1 MTGINLKKHYIDQDL
16 LPVNRTGGSGAVAM
30 DYVLKQ
36 EGSDYTILITLNSFI
51 TTPLF
56 QDLPFSY
63 ADFTDVAILA
73 LDNFVLWVNNDR
85 PWDSFADFIATAKTE
100 SIEVCGTGTKIEDE
114 TLWNSIAMV
123 YDTEP
128 FTYVPYP
135 GGGDVAK
142 ALAGNHHAATVNQ
155 VSEAIAYFPDYVKP
169 LVVFQSFP
177 LDVPGLENVPLSSEA
192 EPTSDLE
199 YYQIRGIMGAPGMSA
214 EAHEGI
220 VGLFSDINDD
230 AEWSSYLKEV
240 GIRQVFY
247 TGQDCWDFWDK
258 QQALHEELFANLG
271 WLGMG
276 AE

>member
-1 MTGINLKKHYIDQDL
+1 
-16 LPVNRTGGSGAVAM
+16 M

-36 EGSDYTILITLNSFI
+36 AGNDYVILITLNSFI

-63 ADFTDVAILA
+63 LDFTDVAILA

-85 PWDSFADFIATAKTE
+85 PWTTFAEFIADAKAG

-114 TLWNSIAMV
+114 TLWNSIAYV

-155 VSEAIAYFPDYVKP
+155 VSEAIAYFPDYVRP
-169 LVVFQSFP
+169 LVVFQRAA
-177 LDVPGLENVPLSSEA
+177 LTVPGLENVPTSDKA
-192 EPTSDLE
+192 DPASDLE
-199 YYQIRGIMGAPGMSA
+199 YFQIRGIMGAPGMSD
-214 EAHEGI
+214 EAHDGI
-220 VGLFSDINDD
+220 VDFFSDINDD
-230 AEWSSYLKEV
+230 AEWSGFLEEV
-240 GIRQVFY
+240 GIAQVFI
-247 TGQDCWDFWDK
+247 TGDDCWDFWDA
-258 QQALHEELFANLG
+258 QHELHEGLFEQIG
-271 WLGMG
+271 WLGLG

>member
-63 ADFTDVAILA
+63 KDFTDVAILA

-85 PWDSFADFIATAKTE
+85 PWQTFAEFIADAQAE

-123 YDTEP
+123 YETQP
-128 FTYVPYP
+128 FIYVPYP

-155 VSEAIAYFPDYVKP
+155 VSEAIGFFPEYIRP
-169 LVVFQSFP
+169 LVVFQRAA
-177 LDVPGLENVPLSSEA
+177 LTVPGLENVPTSDKA
-192 EPTSDLE
+192 DPVSDLE
-199 YYQIRGIMGAPGMSA
+199 YFQIRGIMAAPGMSA
-214 EAHEGI
+214 EAQAGV
-220 VGLFSDINDD
+220 VGLFRDIDGD
-230 AEWSSYLKEV
+230 AEWSGFLEEV
-240 GIRQVFY
+240 GIRQVFI
-247 TGQDCWDFWDK
+247 TGDDCWDFWDS
-258 QQALHEELFANLG
+258 QQALHEELFAQLG
-271 WLGMG
+271 WLGAG
-276 AE
+276 AN

>member
-1 MTGINLKKHYIDQDL
+1 MTGINLKKHYIDVDL

-36 EGSDYTILITLNSFI
+36 EGNDYCILITLNSFI

-63 ADFTDVAILA
+63 KDFTDVAILA

-85 PWDSFADFIATAKTE
+85 PWDTFADFIADAQAE

-123 YDTEP
+123 YDTQP
-128 FTYVPYP
+128 FIYVPYP

-155 VSEAIAYFPDYVKP
+155 VSEAIAYFPDYVTP
-169 LVVFQSFP
+169 LVVFQQMP
-177 LDVPGLENVPLSSEA
+177 LAVPGLENVPTSDQA
-192 EPTSDLE
+192 TPASDLE
-199 YYQIRGIMGAPGMSA
+199 YFQIRGIMAAPGISD
-214 EAHEGI
+214 EAHDGI
-220 VGLFSDINDD
+220 VGLFADINDD
-230 AEWSSYLKEV
+230 SEWSDYLEEV
-240 GIRQVFY
+240 GIQQVFI
-247 TGQDCWDFWDK
+247 TGDDCWSFWDK
-258 QQALHEELFANLG
+258 QHALHEELFANIG
-271 WLGMG
+271 WLGAG

>member
-56 QDLPFSY
+56 QDLPFNY
-63 ADFTDVAILA
+63 RDFTDVAILA
-73 LDNFVLWVNNDR
+73 LDNFVLWVNNDQ
-85 PWDSFADFIATAKTE
+85 PYQTFAEFIDAARAE

-114 TLWNSIAMV
+114 TLWESIAMV
-123 YDTEP
+123 YETQK

-142 ALAGNHHAATVNQ
+142 ALAGNHHVATVNQ
-155 VSEAIAYFPDYVKP
+155 VSEAIAYFPDYVRP
-169 LVVFQSFP
+169 LVVFQADP
-177 LDVPGLENVPLSSEA
+177 LTVPGLENVPTSDKA
-192 EPTSDLE
+192 DPASDLE
-199 YYQIRGIMGAPGMSA
+199 YFQIRGIMAAPGMSA
-214 EAHEGI
+214 EAQAGI

-230 AEWSSYLKEV
+230 DEWSAYLEEV

-247 TGQDCWDFWDK
+247 TGQECWDFWDK
-258 QQALHEELFANLG
+258 QQALHEELFATIG
-271 WLGMG
+271 WLGAG